1 MSIYKIALL
10 NSSNKLVKYHVFSGQ
25 SILPELETIFS
36 SDELERIASEDIEIM
51 NIDSILHMDDTIET
65 VKKKIILGTG
75 FNYSFEEMYL
85 FVENM
90 SVIDVSQLYANL
102 SYNGKLDIHPSSLK
116 QYMVN
121 NNIEHLDTLGRDI
134 SYIDYDDI
142 IQLNINKLSVIQK
155 KPLGMKLIT
164 GDAVYSMYVNPFQIL
179 YINKLLSESVENLVS
194 TTNKTLLMNSGFINN
209 NTIYLC
215 LADNVLNY
223 AKTHGFNE
231 NVIIK
236 LYFTYLHEKKIYD
249 LETFEAKKEGLI
261 KATRKLVSAKFE
273 KNIENVDLFY
283 NIYNNNPDSTKYLYQ
298 GITRAQVV
306 LYQENEFFIPLDVI
320 FKIISTSDDMPLTK
334 LNASKKRET
343 IFRLYCPETAKGGR
357 KIPSLSKAHVIKIN
371 KATPHSGRVSMYMKK
386 RIQDQDVIIICEID
400 TSANIHIHVQSK
412 KNFDMLEIRD
422 IIRENVN
429 PIINIIKNYIEQ
441 SGYKMSAFDSFYDDN
456 VEIIDM
462 NYVCYLEISKNIQL
476 RKILGCVS
484 SIFSVENSNLKDGIV
499 MRFKRVANFNE
510 MDSIQSFISDLYN
523 KETQEDII
531 ISMLI
536 ENFQL
541 SEEESQL
548 KLIDYLNGVQVV
560 QNMNRRK
567 SMRSKD
573 NPGFL
578 TTITQD
584 QFQSNI
590 TIRIDGINNIRYY
603 ETLPIYID
611 SLIQLTQNPPAK
623 YAESIKKLCTGRQEK
638 KLEEMVDIIAPSEQ
652 NRDIYDPIAFGES
665 EGNSP
670 NESDNILD
678 LLIQDDSDDDDDESD
693 DDVFA
698 GGNDDDTPSPVS
710 IELIDSSPEASP
722 EASPDA
728 SPEASPDAFDIDIIS
743 DTPESIPEARPDA
756 YPDASPDA
764 IDIDILGSSTPQ
776 SSPDAI
782 DVDILADTPLASP
795 EASPDAIEVDIVTD
809 TPFASPQ
816 ASPEKVIDN
825 KSVEKVVVE
834 HEEEQPEEEQPEE
847 EQDETL
853 VKDITGMSLSFPNP
867 FFQRL
872 EKRDPKL
879 YVSTQQGKF
888 NAYSRSCQW
897 NKRRQPVILTDAE
910 KERIDKEHPGS
921 YDQAMKYGSSPDKKF
936 WYICPRY
943 WDLKKDTS
951 LTEADVKSGDYGE
964 VIDIK
969 ATKVPKDKFVFEFN
983 DGKEHLDTKTGK
995 YVNYNPGFLKSNVHP
1010 DGLCVPCCFKTWN
1023 LPNQVKRKSQ
1033 CLNDDVDIKTDRIDT
1048 DVNKA
1053 KTYEIDEYVKGPEK
1067 MPLESGR
1074 IGYLPNPIQRFLNF
1088 DNKTCY
1094 VSSKNT
1100 NLKPNTRCVL
1110 RYGIETSKTRS
1121 FIACVADAFSD
1132 FEENKEILSISGFI
1146 KHIKNKDSGILTIDT
1161 FSYYQNGSLM
1171 NTFYNPDKE
1180 VQIDE
1185 YPNSIAYKSMNKS
1198 NENER
1203 DALLR
1208 LINSY
1213 NNFLDY
1219 LDNPDSQLDY
1229 MYMWDII
1236 CTPNPSL
1243 FYNGLN
1249 IVIMDIPSDD
1259 TTNNISIIC
1268 PTSHYSHSLFDIKK
1282 PTLFLVKKYEYY
1294 EPLYIIEDSH
1304 DGNKTTRS
1312 FERLFTYGNSTNPPG
1327 INDSLKE
1334 FETMFKTMCAPLN
1347 SIPSEYKFKTNI
1359 TAKLAHEELEK
1370 EDYVVEKQV
1379 LNFHSK
1385 VVGLYCSKGEIEGFI
1400 PTLPSGQLV
1409 GIDTVYFNDSSLWST
1424 YLDTVEFLT
1433 RVHKETSGRIMSA
1446 PHSKVLEDN
1455 MIVGIVTETNQFV
1468 ELSAPEP
1475 NQYDGDGLKIID
1487 STSYNKVD
1495 IDTQLSTV
1503 KDVERIEYVKKI
1515 KLESGF
1521 YNAFRN
1527 TLRSLLNNYQYISL
1541 RKGIESISNS
1551 VGVLYVY
1558 KLERIVE
1565 MLHTLMDDHVV
1576 FVSFENMDFDEIF
1589 GCLNTSEE
1597 LCASRKYCRYENDTC
1612 RLLLP
1617 QENLLNGQNN
1627 DKMYFGRLA
1636 DELVRYNRIKMF
1648 IFEPKMYLSFN
1659 DLKYNLHE
1667 NEIILL
1673 QSLVVGD
1680 YFDDLVPETHNS
1692 YIKHI
1697 SYDNAEPYITQS
1709 YSNVYSDVA
1718 SIDADLPSIEEA
1730 VIKESSCTPKRKNI
1744 YGNLRAL
1751 LPSDFKELFY
1761 YSPTPKCSFQVI
1773 IDVMENANIFKT
1785 MNEIRD
1791 ELINIY
1797 KPLLAKYVGQLVDY
1811 WKQYGMKDL
1820 ADILINKKA
1829 TLEDIISSE
1838 HYGLTTLDIWL
1849 LSEKFDLPVILFSA
1863 TKFSENNQPILRVNP
1878 NIKLKFYLIQPH
1890 MRYSNNTRVKLIE
1903 NNKDNILIE
1912 QHDITPEFVELL
1924 SKSQYT
1930 SGMEYLK
1937 TYKRPVI
1944 VRNKRPLQI
1953 K

>member
-25 SILPELETIFS
+25 STLPELETIFS
-36 SDELERIASEDIEIM
+36 SDELEKIASDDIEIM
-51 NIDSILHMDDTIET
+51 NINNIIHMDDTIET
-65 VKKKIILGTG
+65 IKKKIILGTG

-90 SVIDVSQLYANL
+90 SEIDVSQLYANL
-102 SYNGKLDIHPSSLK
+102 SYDGKMDIHPGSLK

-121 NNIEHLDTLGRDI
+121 NGIEHLNTLGRDI
-134 SYIDYDDI
+134 NYIDYNDI

-164 GDAVYSMYVNPFQIL
+164 GEAVYSMYVNPFQIL

-194 TTNKTLLMNSGFINN
+194 TTNKTLLMNAGFIIN

-215 LADNVLNY
+215 LADDVLNY
-223 AKTHGFNE
+223 AKTHSFNE

-249 LETFEAKKEGLI
+249 TETFEKKKDSLL
-261 KATRKLVSAKFE
+261 KSTKKFVNAKFE
-273 KNIENVDLFY
+273 KNIENVNLFY
-283 NIYNNNPDSTKYLYQ
+283 NIYNHDPNSIKYLYQ
-298 GITRAQVV
+298 GITRTQLVI
-306 LYQENEFFIPLDVI
+306 YQENEFFIPLDVI
-320 FKIISTSDDMPLTK
+320 FKIISTGEDMPLTK

-357 KIPSLSKAHVIKIN
+357 KIPILSKTHIIKIN
-371 KATPHSGRVSMYMKK
+371 KATPHSGRVSMYLKK
-386 RIQDQDVIIICEID
+386 RIRDHDVIIICGID
-400 TSANIHIHVQSK
+400 TSANIHVHVQSK
-412 KNFDMLEIRD
+412 KNFDMIEVRD

-429 PIINIIKNYIEQ
+429 PIIEIIKNYIEQ
-441 SGYKMSAFDSFYDDN
+441 SGYKMSTFDSFYDEN

-476 RKILGCVS
+476 RKMIGCVS
-484 SIFSVENSNLKDGIV
+484 SIFNVENSNLKEGIV

-531 ISMLI
+531 VAMVI

-541 SEEESQL
+541 SEEDAQL

-573 NPGFL
+573 NPGLL

-611 SLIQLTQNPPAK
+611 ALIRLTQNPPSI
-623 YAESIKKLCTGRQEK
+623 YAASIKNLCSGRQEK
-638 KLEEMVDIIAPSEQ
+638 KLDEIVDIIAPSEQ
-652 NRDIYDPIAFGES
+652 KYDVYDPIVFGEDEDEEDS
-665 EGNSP
+665 SGKGENV
-670 NESDNILD
+670 LD
-678 LLIQDDSDDDDDESD
+678 FLIQDDSDDEESD
-693 DDVFA
+693 DDVIS
-698 GGNDDDTPSPVS
+698 GGNDDDTPSPIS
-710 IELIDSSPEASP
+710 IELIDGSPESSPE
-722 EASPDA
+722 
-728 SPEASPDAFDIDIIS
+728 
-743 DTPESIPEARPDA
+743 
-756 YPDASPDA
+756 ASPDA
-764 IDIDILGSSTPQ
+764 IDIDIVDGSPE

-782 DVDILADTPLASP
+782 DIDIMDGTP
-795 EASPDAIEVDIVTD
+795 EASPDAIDIDIMDGTPESSPAAIDVDIMDSTLES
-809 TPFASPQ
+809 SPE
-816 ASPEKVIDN
+816 ASPEAIPDAIPDN
-825 KSVEKVVVE
+825 KSAEKDVVE
-834 HEEEQPEEEQPEE
+834 PEQ
-847 EQDETL
+847 EQDDTL
-853 VKDITGMSLSFPNP
+853 LKDITGMSLSFPNP
-867 FFQRL
+867 FFERL
-872 EKRDPKL
+872 AKRDPKL
-879 YVSTQQGKF
+879 YVSSHQGKF
-888 NAYSRSCQW
+888 NGYSRSCQW
-897 NKRRQPVILTDAE
+897 NKRRQPVILTDEE

-921 YDQAMKYGSSPDKKF
+921 YDHAMKYGSSPDKNF

-951 LTEADVKSGDYGE
+951 LTEDDVKSGNYGE

-983 DGKEHLDTKTGK
+983 DGKEHVDKSGN
-995 YVNYNPGFLKSNVHP
+995 YVRYNPGFLKPDVHP

-1023 LPNQVKRKSQ
+1023 LPNQIKRKSE
-1033 CLNDDVDIKTDRIDT
+1033 CLNEDVAIETDRIDT
-1048 DVNKA
+1048 GVEKG
-1053 KTYEIDEYVKGPEK
+1053 KTQDIDDYVKGPEK
-1067 MPLESGR
+1067 MPLENGR
-1074 IGYLPNPIQRFLNF
+1074 VGYLPNPIQRFLNF

-1100 NLKPNTRCVL
+1100 NLKPNTRCIL
-1110 RYGIETSKTRS
+1110 RYGIEISKTRS

-1132 FEENKEILSISGFI
+1132 FEENKELLSISGFI
-1146 KHIKNKDSGILTIDT
+1146 KHIKNKSSGILNIDT

-1180 VQIDE
+1180 VRIDE
-1185 YPNSIAYKSMNKS
+1185 YPDSIVYKSTNQSNK
-1198 NENER
+1198 NER

-1219 LDNPDSQLDY
+1219 LDNPASQLDY

-1282 PTLFLVKKYEYY
+1282 PTLFLVRKYEYY
-1294 EPLYIIEDSH
+1294 EPLYVIEDSH

-1312 FERLFTYGNSTNPPG
+1312 FERLFTYGTPTNPIG
-1327 INDSLKE
+1327 INDALKE
-1334 FETMFKTMCAPLN
+1334 FETMFKTMCSPLN

-1359 TAKLAHEELEK
+1359 TAKQIYEELEK
-1370 EDYVVEKQV
+1370 EDYVIEKQV

-1385 VVGLYCSKGEIEGFI
+1385 VVGLYCSKGELEGFI
-1400 PTLPSGQLV
+1400 PTLPSGQMSD
-1409 GIDTVYFNDSSLWST
+1409 IDNIYFNDVSLWST

-1433 RVHKETSGRIMSA
+1433 RVHKETSGQILCS

-1455 MIVGIVTETNQFV
+1455 MIVGIITETNQFI

-1475 NQYDGDGLKIID
+1475 DQYDDDGLKIID

-1527 TLRSLLNNYQYISL
+1527 TSRSLLNNYQYISL
-1541 RKGIESISNS
+1541 RKGIESTANA

-1558 KLERIVE
+1558 KLERIIE
-1565 MLHTLMDDHVV
+1565 MLHTLIDEHVV

-1597 LCASRKYCRYENDTC
+1597 LCAARKYCRYENDTC

-1627 DKMYFGRLA
+1627 DTIYFGRLA

-1673 QSLVVGD
+1673 QSLVIGD
-1680 YFDDLVPETHNS
+1680 YFDDLVPETHND
-1692 YIKHI
+1692 YIKYI
-1697 SYDNAEPYITQS
+1697 SYDNSEPYITQP
-1709 YSNVYSDVA
+1709 YSDVYSDIE
-1718 SIDADLPSIEEA
+1718 SIDTDLPAIEEV
-1730 VIKESSCTPKRKNI
+1730 VIKETSCMPKRKNI

-1761 YSPTPKCSFQVI
+1761 FSPAPKCSFQVI
-1773 IDVMENANIFKT
+1773 IDVMENANIFK
-1785 MNEIRD
+1785 NINDIRD

-1797 KPLLAKYVGQLVDY
+1797 KPLLDKYVGQLGDY
-1811 WKQYGMKDL
+1811 WKQYGMKEL
-1820 ADILINKKA
+1820 AGILINKKA
-1829 TLEDIISSE
+1829 TLEDIISSD
-1838 HYGLTTLDIWL
+1838 HYGLTILDFWL
-1849 LSEKFDLPVILFSA
+1849 LSEKYDLPIILFSA
-1863 TKFSENNQPILRVNP
+1863 TKFLENDQSILRINS

-1890 MRYSNNTRVKLIE
+1890 MHYSNNTRIKLIE

-1912 QHDITPEFVELL
+1912 QHDTLPEFMELL
-1924 SKSQYT
+1924 SSSHYT
-1930 SGMEYLK
+1930 SGIEYLK
-1937 TYKRPVI
+1937 SYKRPVI
-1944 VRNKRPLQI
+1944 VRNKRKLQL